1 MVSLLIAVVVM
12 AIVFDYIN
20 GFHDAANAI
29 ATVVSTGVLPI
40 RTAVFLA
47 GILNF
52 FGAVTGTAV
61 AKTIATGFASP
72 TIVTQGVVLAA
83 LIGASTWNII
93 TWWYGIPSSSS
104 HALVGGLAGAVVAH
118 AGTEAFKWGALVEKV
133 LLPLVLSPT
142 IGFVMAFIVMVSLM
156 WIAHGRWSRLAV
168 TILML
173 GLMALLGS
181 AVMNADALGQALSKS
196 TLETRIVLALA
207 VCFLIAVPVLYGAR
221 PNVVQQHSRRLQ
233 LLSAGMMAFSHGSN
247 DAQKSMGII
256 TLALVAFV
264 SAGHAIPGWAPPNT
278 LPIIPKVGN
287 TLVEGE
293 QTIFTGTG
301 KPHTKVKVAVKDKD
315 WCEAKVD
322 DKGEFKCVA
331 KQTGTVENVT
341 VTSDEVPLWVIV
353 TCALAIGL
361 GTAAGGTRIIKTMGT
376 KIIRITPLQGFAAE
390 TAGALTILGAS
401 HLGIPVSTTHVINA
415 SIMGVGAS
423 KRVSAVRWGV
433 ATNILIAWVVTLPFS
448 AGLAWLSMKVLAFF
462 GA

>member
-52 FGAVTGTAV
+52 VGAVTGTAV
-61 AKTIATGFASP
+61 AKTIATGFADP
-72 TIVTQGVVLAA
+72 AIVTQGVVLAA

-93 TWWYGIPSSSS
+93 TWWFGIPSSSS

-118 AGTEAFKWGALVEKV
+118 AGLSAFKWSALVQKV
-133 LLPLVLSPT
+133 LVPLVASPT
-142 IGFVMAFIVMVSLM
+142 IGFVVAFF
-156 WIAHGRWSRLAV
+156 A
-168 TILML
+168 ML
-173 GLMALLGS
+173 GLVWITRGHWRRPLLLALYAIIFAAIAW
-181 AVMNADALGQALSKS
+181 AVWNGQALAAALATS
-196 TLETRIVLALA
+196 TLETRIVIGLGVA
-207 VCFLIAVPVLYGAR
+207 FLIAVPVLYGAR
-221 PNVVQQHSRRLQ
+221 PSLVHSHSRRLQ
-233 LLSAGMMAFSHGSN
+233 LLSAAMMAFGHGSN

-256 TLALVAFV
+256 TLALMAFITTGHVA
-264 SAGHAIPGWAPPNT
+264 P
-278 LPIIPKVGN
+278 
-287 TLVEGE
+287 
-293 QTIFTGTG
+293 
-301 KPHTKVKVAVKDKD
+301 D
-315 WCEAKVD
+315 WMPSWVMPVD
-322 DKGEFKCVA
+322 A
-331 KQTGTVENVT
+331 NH
-341 VTSDEVPLWVIV
+341 VPTWVV
-353 TCALAIGL
+353 MSCALAIGL

-423 KRVSAVRWGV
+423 KRMSAVRWGV
-433 ATNILIAWVVTLPFS
+433 AGNILIAWVVTLPFS
-448 AGLAWLSMKVLAFF
+448 AGLAWVSMKVLAFF